1 MIRADKNEYFP
12 ISVVLLDDY
21 TGELVS
27 GQTVYYDIRDA
38 DTDDPL
44 SPPIDGTVPESVVE
58 AGIYTI
64 VEKIPT
70 AGEYIIYTTCSGF
83 VSNTEEIIINE
94 ENIYEL
100 TKQIRH
106 YNISVEDVQRT
117 NVISTASQ
125 TARNVPLNQTDYI
138 ITKIKLDTD
147 PDWSGTVASG
157 IVYAHYRTDTD
168 LVPYKMGD
176 DGL

>member
-1 MIRADKNEYFP
+1 MLRADKNEYFP
-12 ISVVLLDDY
+12 ISVVLLDEY

-44 SPPIDGTVPESVVE
+44 FPTINGTVPESVVE
-58 AGIYTI
+58 SGIYTI
-64 VEKIPT
+64 VESIPT
-70 AGEYIIYTTCSGF
+70 AGEYIVYTTCSGF
-83 VSNTEEIIINE
+83 VSNTDEIIINE

-117 NVISTASQ
+117 NVTPTTSQ

-147 PDWSGTVASG
+147 PDWDGTVASG
-157 IVYAHYRTDTD
+157 IVYAHYRLITDS
-168 LVPYKMGD
+168 LPYMMGD